1 MENTNWDTAA
11 IAAPQYDWQHPETKE
26 SYTSDF
32 NHHISDDEEELSI
45 YAMTPHD
52 DPEKE
57 EESDDANEETGDWGH
72 VDPAEGT
79 SLFSS
84 STDPSGPGSAV

>member
-1 MENTNWDTAA
+1 MENTNRDTAA
-11 IAAPQYDWQHPETKE
+11 IATPQYDWQHPEIKE
-26 SYTSDF
+26 SYTSEF

-45 YAMTPHD
+45 YAMAPHD
-52 DPEKE
+52 DLGKE

-79 SLFSS
+79 SPFSS
-84 STDPSGPGSAV
+84 SADPSGPRSAV